1 MADQTKTVDVKRQ
14 QRRIL
19 LVGLVVAAIPF
30 VCQLLMLI
38 ALAAAPAGTFPA
50 ADRSFTDLRF
60 WPIQIVLLCVSVSAT
75 RSWIVSASFGPP
87 AGRTELR
94 SDTCFGC
101 PFSSSSSRSCF
112 PSRFWLAIMTVIGSA
127 NLNLAY
133 MLEMELAKRVESAVV
148 RPHSERN

>member
-60 WPIQIVLLCVSVSAT
+60 WPIQIVLLCVSVSGNA
-75 RSWIVSASFGPP
+75 IVDCVRFFWTTGRADRAALGYLLWLFFFFFIESIMFSVTLL
-87 AGRTELR
+87 AGHHDGHRL
-94 SDTCFGC
+94 G
-101 PFSSSSSRSCF
+101 
-112 PSRFWLAIMTVIGSA
+112 
-127 NLNLAY
+127 
-133 MLEMELAKRVESAVV
+133 
-148 RPHSERN
+148 